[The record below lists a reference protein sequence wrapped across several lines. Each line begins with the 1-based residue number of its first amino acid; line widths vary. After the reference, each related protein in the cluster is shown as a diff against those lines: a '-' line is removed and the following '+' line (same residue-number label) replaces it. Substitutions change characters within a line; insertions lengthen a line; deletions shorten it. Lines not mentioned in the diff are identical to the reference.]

1 MCEFEAR
8 LIAWIDGELE
18 PEARGEMER
27 HLEVCEGCSAKAAE
41 YREVSRAFAAY
52 VSAQPGSRQRH
63 PARKVAIVAGAVAA
77 AAAVVTTWLPRP
89 SQIPPPAMPLHIAA
103 PPAFAFAL
111 PAAAPALVKRLHRA
125 VATSA
130 KSHVAQMSVVP
141 VIEIAIPADAMFAPG
156 AFPPGFAF
164 PADLSIANDG
174 FPEALR
180 VRPANYVK

>member
-18 PEARGEMER
+18 PEASGEMER
-27 HLEVCEGCSAKAAE
+27 HLEVCGNCSAQAAE
-41 YREVSRAFAAY
+41 YRDVSQAFAAF
-52 VSAQPGSRQRH
+52 SALPGRKQRH
-63 PARKVAIVAGAVAA
+63 PGRKLAIVAGAVAA
-77 AAAVVTTWLPRP
+77 AAAVVATWLPRLP
-89 SQIPPPAMPLHIAA
+89 QIPPLAVPLHIAA

-125 VATSA
+125 AATSA
-130 KSHVAQMSVVP
+130 KSRVFQMSLEP
-141 VIEIAIPADAMFAPG
+141 TIEIAIPADAMFAPG

-180 VRPANYVK
+180 VRPASYVK